1 MAIIHIQF
9 LFSKITADASQRFV
23 PRESKYSRF
32 ILPLG
37 LIKYHL
43 LSTKEAYNESVFHR
57 CDEETIKCAQYR
69 IRRQAQSGFKVIP
82 VQNG

>member
-37 LIKYHL
+37 LIKPEDHL
-43 LSTKEAYNESVFHR
+43 SRTDDDLQHV
-57 CDEETIKCAQYR
+57 
-69 IRRQAQSGFKVIP
+69 SGNVHPGF
-82 VQNG
+82 

>member
-9 LFSKITADASQRFV
+9 LFSKITADTSQRFV

-37 LIKYHL
+37 LIKPEDHL
-43 LSTKEAYNESVFHR
+43 SKT
-57 CDEETIKCAQYR
+57 DEPQR
-69 IRRQAQSGFKVIP
+69 PIRRGITIVMYIIAMASTE
-82 VQNG
+82 